1 MEFLS
6 EVKLGQEFFINSQ
19 ELQDKV
25 DKLLP
30 SQGGAGAGFDLSA
43 STQII
48 PIIDLTESAEG
59 SNVRQDLQ
67 TASSFASTLVDC
79 TNSDQL
85 ITTTTGYFQLEFA
98 YNVSVA
104 GSNNFVR
111 IYLDDGVTEK
121 EVFQQ
126 KAYASG
132 TNGVAHGNSR
142 IVVFISAGKE
152 LRIQSN
158 NASSRIV
165 VCSHQIADIDGN
177 LSNPI

>member
-1 MEFLS
+1 
-6 EVKLGQEFFINSQ
+6 VGQEFFINSQ
-19 ELQDKV
+19 ELQNKV

-59 SNVRQDLQ
+59 SAVRQDLQ
-67 TASSFASTLVDC
+67 TASSFASTLVECSND
-79 TNSDQL
+79 DLL
-85 ITTTTGYFQLEFA
+85 ITNTTGYFKLEFA
-98 YNVSVA
+98 FNVSIA

-121 EVFQQ
+121 EVFKQ
-126 KAYASG
+126 KAYTSG
-132 TNGVAHGNSR
+132 TNGVATGVNTLT
-142 IVVFISAGKE
+142 VFISAGKE
-152 LRIQSN
+152 LRVQSN
-158 NASSRIV
+158 NASSIIN

-177 LSNPI
+177 LSDPI